1 MTATDLAARA
11 AAGLRDL
18 SQELA
23 EELERKPRAAEL
35 LEILAAGLAACR
47 DDVLADVRPD
57 AVTALAPKLKRG
69 AKAAPP
75 DAEALRGL
83 NDGVYSSA
91 ASFIAD
97 LSRAHRA
104 ARGGPPTLDELCALL
119 AEGLQGAPADLF
131 DDLPPANI
139 TGVKATAPKRPK
151 LAVQVGDLVAIPA
164 RDGSFHHTVV
174 LAKNR
179 LGVAYGPLQG
189 RGPIPG
195 LVAQPPRAAGRPV
208 FSDDAL
214 VGIGRWRVVGH
225 EPSLVQFFPV
235 PEIFHRPMNI
245 PGLPSTGP
253 YGAAET
259 GEGVLRLLSKEEAD
273 AVGVLAGTYRQFHLG
288 QALERY
294 LDGVAGA
301 ALGS

>member
-1 MTATDLAARA
+1 MTATNLAARA

-23 EELERKPRAAEL
+23 EELERKPRVVEL

-91 ASFIAD
+91 ASLIAD

-119 AEGLQGAPADLF
+119 AEGFRGAPADLLA
-131 DDLPPANI
+131 DLPPSSI

-151 LAVQVGDLVAIPA
+151 LAASVGDVVAIPA
-164 RDGSFHHTVV
+164 QDGGFHHAVV

-189 RGPIPG
+189 SAPAPG
-195 LVAQPPRAAGRPV
+195 AAPRLARAAGRPV
-208 FSDDAL
+208 FSDDGL
-214 VGIGRWRVVGH
+214 VGSRRWKVVGH
-225 EPSLVQFFPV
+225 EPSLLQLFPA
-235 PEIFHRPMNI
+235 PEIYHRPMNI
-245 PGLPSTGP
+245 PGVPSTEP

-259 GEGVLRLLSKEEAD
+259 GEGVLRLLSKEEAE
-273 AVGVLAGTYRQFHLG
+273 AAGVLGGTYRQFHLG

-301 ALGS
+301 APRS